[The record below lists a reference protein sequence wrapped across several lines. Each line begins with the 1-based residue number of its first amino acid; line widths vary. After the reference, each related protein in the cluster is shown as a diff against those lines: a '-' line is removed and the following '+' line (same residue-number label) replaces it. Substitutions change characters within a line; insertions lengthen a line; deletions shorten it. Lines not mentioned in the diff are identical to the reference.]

1 MNLETSSKGN
11 KNSVEID
18 DLFDDLDF
26 KPITSGLGFHQKNNN
41 PKSAFTDRV
50 TPQAATQTQST
61 NAILGNTPQH
71 PAAGEVYQNDLSA
84 FYNNSATP
92 LINTA
97 APVSHSGVKDE
108 ARRFKKASYASRFA
122 AFAADMLFIS
132 SLLSIVV
139 VVMARIIHMDAISAW
154 RNYPQEITPLVV
166 SLFIGFYLIYFSV
179 FDKYP
184 GASLGKTLFNLR
196 VVEKNNQKPLS
207 FSVLLMR
214 SFITLLGF
222 LSLGLFS
229 YFDLQNKMT
238 QSEVVRNK

>member
-1 MNLETSSKGN
+1 MNLETTKKSDKTMI
-11 KNSVEID
+11 EID

-26 KPITSGLGFHQKNNN
+26 KPITSGLGFHQKTNN

-50 TPQAATQTQST
+50 TPQAATQTQ
-61 NAILGNTPQH
+61 NTMMSNGLAQ

-84 FYNNSATP
+84 FYNNASAPKVNSQT
-92 LINTA
+92 TS
-97 APVSHSGVKDE
+97 VGEVK
-108 ARRFKKASYASRFA
+108 KLKVASYPARLG
-122 AFAADMLFIS
+122 AFVADMLFIS

-154 RNYPQEITPLVV
+154 RSYPQEITPLVI
-166 SLFIGFYLIYFSV
+166 SLFVGFYLMYFSV
-179 FDKYP
+179 FDKFP

-196 VVEKNNQKPLS
+196 VVQKNNQKPLS
-207 FSVLLMR
+207 FSQLLGR

-238 QSEVVRNK
+238 NSEVVRNK

>member
-1 MNLETSSKGN
+1 MNLETTNNGN
-11 KNSVEID
+11 KAPVEID

-41 PKSAFTDRV
+41 PKPAFTDRV
-50 TPQAATQTQST
+50 TPQSASQTANT
-61 NAILGNTPQH
+61 MTAPVLGQ

-84 FYNNSATP
+84 FYNTTS
-92 LINTA
+92 A
-97 APVSHSGVKDE
+97 APVSKMESKQVEVEVK
-108 ARRFKKASYASRFA
+108 RLKTASYGMRLG
-122 AFAADMLFIS
+122 AFAADLIFIS

-154 RNYPQEITPLVV
+154 RNYPQEITPLVI
-166 SLFIGFYLIYFSV
+166 SLFIGFYLMYFSI
-179 FDKYP
+179 FDKKP

-196 VVEKNNQKPLS
+196 VVQKGNQKALS
-207 FSVLLMR
+207 FSQLLGR
-214 SFITLLGF
+214 SLITLIGF

-238 QSEVVRNK
+238 HSEVVRIK